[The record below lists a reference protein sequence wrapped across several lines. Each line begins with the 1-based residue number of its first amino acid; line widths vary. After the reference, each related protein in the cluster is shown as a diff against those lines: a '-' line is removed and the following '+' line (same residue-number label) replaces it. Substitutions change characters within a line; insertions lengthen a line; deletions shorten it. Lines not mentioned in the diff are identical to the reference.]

1 MRFLILSRSVGLK
14 KKPKKQNHKKCR
26 NRRPWYP
33 RTMLKVNVHIFGL
46 TKYTIYCKNVYV
58 FVPVF
63 LYAVTMLIFQIKRIM
78 LWLLILLLVFD
89 NSYFIWLNK
98 IQHLKLNQVSQLL
111 QFWYSTA
118 SSCSHF
124 CLVTQ
129 RSSSLVGEECCV
141 AQHGSNM
148 TFQPLFH

>member
-1 MRFLILSRSVGLK
+1 MRSLILSRSVGLK

-63 LYAVTMLIFQIKRIM
+63 LYAVTTLIFQIKRIISSEKWFNYVVTFFLKM
-78 LWLLILLLVFD
+78 PNREKKKGVACLLITTAFPGKFNVFV
-89 NSYFIWLNK
+89 L
-98 IQHLKLNQVSQLL
+98 QL
-111 QFWYSTA
+111 
-118 SSCSHF
+118 
-124 CLVTQ
+124 
-129 RSSSLVGEECCV
+129 SSSPIRNVLLG
-141 AQHGSNM
+141 
-148 TFQPLFH
+148 